1 MDELVRQIKGIW
13 IPIEVW
19 TDKSL
24 SWNEKILLMEID
36 SYTSNYR
43 DCFMSDEFIG
53 DLLGIHPKSAN
64 RVLCSLKE
72 KGLIEKTRFD
82 GRKRYIKS
90 TLCYSRGNTCVT
102 PDSTQVLPL
111 VPQECYHT
119 NKELINKNTKYNI
132 PPLSPKQKKNKIEYA
147 EGVSLTLEEY
157 DRLVSEFGE
166 SSTQAAIEYLSLY
179 KQEKGYKTKSD
190 NLTIRRW
197 VMDAVNK
204 RKPEKENKPDRWQE
218 AYNYIHSKYDKQF
231 DGNN

>member
-1 MDELVRQIKGIW
+1 MRENYIILFDWMINDLGLSGNKLNLYALIYGFSRVEGCYF
-13 IPIEVW
+13 
-19 TDKSL
+19 TGSL
-24 SWNEKILLMEID
+24 SYITK
-36 SYTSNYR
+36 T
-43 DCFMSDEFIG
+43 
-53 DLLGIHPKSAN
+53 LGVNKTTAIRH
-64 RVLCSLKE
+64 LKE
-72 KGLIEKTRFD
+72 LTDEGMIVREEQVINGVVFPKYKAISNATGGGKIQPGVVAK
-82 GRKRYIKS
+82 
-90 TLCYSRGNTCVT
+90 CNRGGCKMQPNNTN
-102 PDSTQVLPL
+102 D
-111 VPQECYHT
+111 
-119 NKELINKNTKYNI
+119 NINNNIDNI